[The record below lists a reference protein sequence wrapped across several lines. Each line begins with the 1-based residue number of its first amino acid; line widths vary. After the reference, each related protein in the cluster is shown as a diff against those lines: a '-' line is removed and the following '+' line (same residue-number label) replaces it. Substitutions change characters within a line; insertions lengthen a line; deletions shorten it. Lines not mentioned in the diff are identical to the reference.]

1 MLYQIAL
8 QNLSNNEDLIIQKS
22 DKGNF
27 VVIVQ
32 RQDSL
37 KKMNDTLSDQRKFS
51 KVTLKDNT
59 LLNFAIN

>member
-1 MLYQIAL
+1 MLNQIAL

-22 DKGNF
+22 DKGKF

-37 KKMNDTLSDQRKFS
+37 KKMNDILSDQRKFS
-51 KVTLKDNT
+51 KVILKDDT